1 MGMYRNLLPAV
12 VALLCV
18 VPISAQSPDRNQ
30 EASPSWS
37 FAISGDSRNCG
48 DVVMPAIAA
57 DALKHNVSFYWHLG
71 DLRLI
76 SGPDQDFI
84 EQRVVQG
91 KTTNLAKY
99 QKEAWGDFIENQ
111 IRPWGEV
118 PFYLGIG
125 NNETIPPKTRALF
138 IETFREY
145 LNRADLHAQRLKDDP
160 SATEV
165 KTYFHWV
172 QD

>member
-1 MGMYRNLLPAV
+1 MKRKVLALAFLLFPVAYPADKKP
-12 VALLCV
+12 A
-18 VPISAQSPDRNQ
+18 DF
-30 EASPSWS
+30 SWS
-37 FAISGDSRNCG
+37 FAVSDDSRNCG

-57 DALKHNVSFYWHLG
+57 DATKHNVSFYWHLG

-91 KTTNLAKY
+91 KTTNLAIY
-99 QKEAWGDFIENQ
+99 QKEAWSDFIENQ
-111 IRPWGEV
+111 IKPWGDV

-125 NNETIPPKTRALF
+125 NHETIPPKTRALF

-145 LNRADLHAQRLKDDP
+145 
-160 SATEV
+160 
-165 KTYFHWV
+165 
-172 QD
+172 